1 MTMVVLM
8 TVMISAVMIAQA
20 VRVNNKMQFG
30 K

>member
-1 MTMVVLM
+1 MTMVVVM